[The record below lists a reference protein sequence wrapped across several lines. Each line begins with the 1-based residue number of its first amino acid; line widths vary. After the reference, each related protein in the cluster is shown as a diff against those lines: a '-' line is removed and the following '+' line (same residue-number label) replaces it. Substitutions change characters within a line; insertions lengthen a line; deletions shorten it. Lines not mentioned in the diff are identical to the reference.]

1 LTHAFEVI
9 PYCYLELF
17 SNGLRFGNVI
27 GCQQTFGEERENWH
41 GGLGRRIEVALCSI
55 FLEFVGAPESP

>member
-1 LTHAFEVI
+1 
-9 PYCYLELF
+9 LELF